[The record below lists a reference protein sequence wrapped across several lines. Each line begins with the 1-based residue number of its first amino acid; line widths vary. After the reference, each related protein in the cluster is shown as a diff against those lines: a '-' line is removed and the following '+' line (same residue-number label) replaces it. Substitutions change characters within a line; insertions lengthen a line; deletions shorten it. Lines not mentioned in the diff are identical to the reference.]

1 MILFS
6 FPLDNREESDN
17 EDWEA
22 RENSRTHSV
31 KFSEDSNADKETPFV
46 RQNTPHPKE
55 LKAKAHKL
63 FSKDK
68 KDDDTLFALSE
79 EVRKLTRTKDVAE
92 CVLTNASST
101 VAAHRNVAQQH
112 HRAATWHTKQRDGNC
127 CSNGKSKQ
135 CCVAQRR
142 KCKWKKKEAL
152 MAWKLILNWI

>member
-1 MILFS
+1 MDPILGIAIGLRNLLEIDWLLMVRWTCFNS
-6 FPLDNREESDN
+6 PPDNREESDN

-68 KDDDTLFALSE
+68 GAQDETTVLGPLSE
-79 EVRKLTRTKDVAE
+79 EVSCDF
-92 CVLTNASST
+92 N
-101 VAAHRNVAQQH
+101 
-112 HRAATWHTKQRDGNC
+112 
-127 CSNGKSKQ
+127 
-135 CCVAQRR
+135 
-142 KCKWKKKEAL
+142 
-152 MAWKLILNWI
+152 